1 MKNTFSIFFTLLILL
16 NGLNTFANDYQD
28 SLVLEIEKTNDLFKK
43 SELLL
48 QISNGCLIEEID
60 IYAIPLIEIC
70 NKLEKGNINKERRDT
85 ILSFKAQAYNN
96 LGFMYK
102 KQGLIEK
109 AIKHFNQ
116 SLQISENTKDYT
128 AMADVYSNLASTYQQ
143 QEEFSAAEELHLKA
157 LKLYKKS
164 NDLEGIGIIYNNL
177 GNLYS
182 ESNDVEMSLKYYQES
197 FKIWD
202 KLQDPRYIGYA
213 LNKIGDNFDHL
224 GNSDSALVNYK
235 NALAL
240 FTNEKLSDEIAWTYD
255 LIGKHYLKKNEYKK
269 AEENLLKGYKIV
281 QKMYLIDNEES
292 ITKDL
297 YHLYEKQGNYNKA
310 LFYYKRHISISD
322 SIKNE
327 STQKAA
333 IQQMAK
339 HEYEKQK
346 AIDDANHEK
355 EIAIEQEAKA
365 KQTILTYA
373 TGGGLGLVGIF
384 LLVVFNR
391 LKVTRKQKSI
401 IEEQKTEV
409 EKQKTVVELAHTEL
423 EEKNKEITDSI
434 QYAKRIQNAILPPNK
449 VVKEYLTESFILY
462 KPKDIVAGDFYWLEQ
477 KNNKILFAAADCT
490 GHGVPG
496 AMVSVVCNNGLNRSV
511 REYGLTDPGE
521 ILNKT
526 REIVV
531 QEFEKSEEEVKDGM
545 DIALCSL
552 EGNKLQYAGAHNPLW
567 IIRGG
572 ELLETK
578 ANKQPIGQFD
588 NPEPYTTHTLE
599 LEQGD
604 SLYIFSDGY
613 ADQFGGEKGKKL
625 KTANFKK
632 LLLSIQN
639 EDMQHQK
646 QLIDEAFENWKGNLE
661 QLDDVCVIG
670 VKV

>member
-48 QISNGCLIEEID
+48 QISNGCQIEEID
-60 IYAIPLIEIC
+60 LYAIPLIEIC
-70 NKLEKGNINKERRDT
+70 NKLEKENLNKDKRNT
-85 ILSFKAQAYNN
+85 ISSFKAQAHNN

-116 SLQISENTKDYT
+116 SLKISENSKEYGRI
-128 AMADVYSNLASTYQQ
+128 ADVYSNLASTYQQ
-143 QEEFSAAEELHLKA
+143 QGEFSLAKELDLKA
-157 LKLYKKS
+157 LKLYKKA

-177 GNLYS
+177 GNLHR
-182 ESNDVEMSLKYYQES
+182 ETNDVEMSLKYFKES

-213 LNKIGDNFDHL
+213 LNKIGDNLDKL

-235 NALAL
+235 KALAL
-240 FTNEKLSDEIAWTYD
+240 FADEQLNDEVAWTYNI
-255 LIGKHYLKKNEYKK
+255 IGRHYLEQNNQKK
-269 AEENLLKGYKIV
+269 AEENLLKGYEIV
-281 QKMYLIDNEES
+281 LKMYLID
-292 ITKDL
+292 TKQDLTENL
-297 YHLYEKQGNYNKA
+297 YHLYQKQNKYNKA
-310 LFYYKRHISISD
+310 LHYYKLHISISD
-322 SIKNE
+322 SLKNE
-327 STQKAA
+327 STQKVA

-339 HEYEKQK
+339 YEYEKQR
-346 AIDDANHEK
+346 AVDDAEHEK
-355 EIAIEQEAKA
+355 EIAIEQEAKE
-365 KQTILTYA
+365 KQTILTYTTA
-373 TGGGLGLVGIF
+373 GGLGLVAIF

-391 LKVTRKQKSI
+391 LKVTRKQKNI

-409 EKQKTVVELAHTEL
+409 ENQKNVVEIAHTQL

-434 QYAKRIQNAILPPNK
+434 QYAKRIQNAILPASK
-449 VVKEYLTESFILY
+449 VVKEYLQESFIYY
-462 KPKDIVAGDFYWLEQ
+462 KPKDIVAGDFYWLEH
-477 KNNKILFAAADCT
+477 KDGKILFAAADCT

-531 QEFEKSEEEVKDGM
+531 EEFEKSEEEVKDGM

-552 EGNKLQYAGAHNPLW
+552 EGNKLKYAGAHNPLW
-567 IIRGG
+567 IIRDG

-599 LEQGD
+599 LQKGD

-613 ADQFGGEKGKKL
+613 SDQFGGDKGKKL

-632 LLLSIQN
+632 LLIAIQKKSM
-639 EDMQHQK
+639 EKQK
-646 QLIDEAFENWKGNLE
+646 QLIDDAFENWRGDLE
-661 QLDDVCVIG
+661 QLDDICVIG
-670 VKV
+670 VKI